1 MSTIDPV
8 VPGGTL
14 LHLRLIERI
23 GGSVWKA
30 EDTRGNRNVAVKILS
45 RQLPKD
51 PARRETLI
59 RDVRVASALYHAF
72 LVPIVEIL
80 PAGDMLLLVME
91 LLDAAPITRHLDGR
105 PLDRAPFFRLAYQ
118 LAEAVKFLHAKNV
131 VHQNIAGDSV
141 LVMPNDQVKLA
152 GLNLNNLLQRRDGSS
167 AAYQQRGNDARA
179 VGYLAPEQIAT
190 QKADTL
196 TDIFSMGVVMYEMAT
211 GRPPYSGATASEVAR
226 LIVEGQPP
234 SPKALN
240 PNIDPAV
247 LSIMGRCLF
256 KDPFKRHKEV
266 KLITDEMAKA
276 DPQAMAFATEIA
288 TRVTAAAPSA
298 QPGTATRK
306 ALLLLAD
313 LANLDHLDAE
323 AASKATAS
331 MQQLVGEAAYL
342 FDGQVID
349 PFGPRVIAEMPS
361 VENALEAG
369 RKCEFDLHPAQ
380 QGSDPLPVRLLL
392 HAGEV
397 TTKDGTVVGDPIAS
411 GFAALAELPPQ
422 TLYISEAFMIKAKT
436 AVRFRDA
443 GARGGTKLYLILPPE
458 PVAEPTPS
466 TAEIEQQIAEEEVAL
481 AATAAIEKKKKQRQL
496 AAVAAVMIVILGGA
510 GAVLRNRKPEE
521 APLVAAAVKP
531 SGPKAPSAAHPAS
544 VLLQPF
550 TIEGTDP
557 TLTDRA
563 NAIRLASIEILRGVP
578 QIRVA
583 ETPGNGVTAVGAT
596 VRTGTA
602 GPEIVPNA
610 GSAQGQTA
618 ALLDAAAGVRAIV
631 DWVATQ
637 VHTTAPAVASA
648 DAVNAFADAVAA
660 SDATKADAALRKA
673 LKADPNFLPAQL
685 YAMKFFAEH
694 GKEADAVAAAKQVA
708 TLVPDNLAAQ
718 RTVAHAALASGNI
731 HDALI
736 AYDGILKREPNNAEA
751 VNVLGRYAFAAGDVQ
766 HFNAFLGRAKSVPAP
781 QIAFHEPDLLL
792 AEGRI
797 EAAIEKYYDVEV
809 AVPNNPALSLK
820 IGRISVLR
828 HSLPIAEI
836 ELKKLEQN
844 DPAYGFHLLK
854 AYLAAQ
860 QNARAEAESELKAAL
875 AGSRPGD
882 DYWTSAAEIYA
893 MLADTKG
900 VIDSL
905 EKASQRKEPTVSY
918 ILIDPLF
925 RYLNNDARFQAVK
938 AKLAADQVEMR
949 NALAGL

>member
-8 VPGGTL
+8 VPGGAL
-14 LHLRLIERI
+14 LHLRLIERL

-30 EDTRGNRNVAVKILS
+30 EDTRSGRNVAVKILS

-51 PARRETLI
+51 PARREGLI

-80 PAGDMLLLVME
+80 PAGDTLLMVME
-91 LLDAAPITRHLDGR
+91 LLDAVPVTRHLAGQ
-105 PLDRAPFFRLAYQ
+105 PVDRATFFRLAYQ

-152 GLNLNNLLQRRDGSS
+152 GLNLNNLLPRRDGSS
-167 AAYQQRGNDARA
+167 AIYQQKGNDARA
-179 VGYLAPEQIAT
+179 VGYLAPEQIAS
-190 QKADTL
+190 QKADPL
-196 TDIFSMGVVMYEMAT
+196 SDIFSMGVVMYEMST

-256 KDPFKRHKEV
+256 RDPFKRHKEV
-266 KLITDEMAKA
+266 KLITDEMARA
-276 DPQAMAFATEIA
+276 DPQAMAFANEIA
-288 TRVTAAAPSA
+288 TRVVAATPSA
-298 QPGTATRK
+298 AGGTASRK
-306 ALLLLAD
+306 TFLLLAD
-313 LANLDHLDAE
+313 LANIDALDPE
-323 AASKATAS
+323 AASKAAAQ

-361 VENALEAG
+361 VENALEAA
-369 RKCEFDLHPAQ
+369 RKSEFDLDPKQ
-380 QGSDPLPVRLLL
+380 QGSDPLQVRILL

-397 TTKDGTVVGDPIAS
+397 TTKDGTVVGDPVTN

-422 TLYISEAFMIKAKT
+422 TLFISEAFAIKAKT
-436 AVRFRDA
+436 AVRLRDA
-443 GARGGTKLYLILPPE
+443 GARGGVKLYTIMPPE
-458 PVAEPTPS
+458 PLLEPTPS
-466 TAEIEQQIAEEEVAL
+466 TAEIEQQIAEEEAAL
-481 AATAAIEKKKKQRQL
+481 AAAAVIAKKKQQRQL
-496 AAVAAVMIVILGGA
+496 AAVAAAMIVILGGA
-510 GAVLRNRKPEE
+510 GVVLRNRKPDA
-521 APLVAAAVKP
+521 APVARAAAP
-531 SGPKAPSAAHPAS
+531 RAPQAPSAAHPAS

-550 TIEGTDP
+550 TIEGADP
-557 TLTDRA
+557 TLGDRA
-563 NAIRLASIEILRGVP
+563 NAIRLASIEVLRGLP

-583 ETPGNGVTAVGAT
+583 ETPGKGVTAVGAT
-596 VRTGTA
+596 VRTGAA

-610 GSAQGQTA
+610 GKSQGQSA
-618 ALLDAAAGVRAIV
+618 ALLDAAAGVRTIV
-631 DWVATQ
+631 EWVAEQ
-637 VHTTAPAVASA
+637 VHTSAPNVASA
-648 DAVNAFADAVAA
+648 DAVNAFAEAMVAPDAAK
-660 SDATKADAALRKA
+660 SEAALRKA
-673 LKADPNFLPAQL
+673 LKADANFLPAQL

-694 GKEADAVAAAKQVA
+694 GKDADAFAAAKQVA
-708 TLVPDNLAAQ
+708 TLAPDNLAAQ
-718 RTVAHAALASGNI
+718 RMVAREALASGNV

-736 AYDGILKREPNNAEA
+736 AYDGILKREPNSAEA

-766 HFNAFLGRAKSVPAP
+766 HFNVFLGRAKAVPAP
-781 QIAFHEPDLLL
+781 LVAFHEPDLLL
-792 AEGRI
+792 ADGKI

-828 HSLPIAEI
+828 HSLPIAEL

-844 DPAYGFHLLK
+844 DPAYGAHLLK
-854 AYLAAQ
+854 AYLAAH

-905 EKASQRKEPTVSY
+905 DKASQRKEPTVSY
-918 ILIDPLF
+918 VLVDPLF
-925 RYLNNDARFQAVK
+925 RYLDNDARFQAVRT
-938 AKLAADQVEMR
+938 KLTADQTEMR